1 MEMRFVIILSLR
13 PHYIVH
19 VENHTNEMLFSM
31 SQTIN
36 QETKDIIR
44 RHYITSELQSIILFI
59 LLKFHQ
65 LENLEVMEK
74 RMIGDRPLIQ

>member
-1 MEMRFVIILSLR
+1 MEMRSVIILSLR

-74 RMIGDRPLIQ
+74 QMIGDRPLIQ

>member
-36 QETKDIIR
+36 QGMEDIIQQ
-44 RHYITSELQSIILFI
+44 HCIISDLLSIILFI